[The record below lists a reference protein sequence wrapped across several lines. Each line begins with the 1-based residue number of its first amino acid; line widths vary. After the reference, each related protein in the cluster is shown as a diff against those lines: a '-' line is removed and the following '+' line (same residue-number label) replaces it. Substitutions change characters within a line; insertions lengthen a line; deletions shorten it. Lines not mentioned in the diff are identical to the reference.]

1 MFERRFAKYARAVS
15 DEGERR
21 SLYKKYAAKIIA
33 LIVFYV
39 LCAAALVGMIALE
52 NYLNESLALYIVTAL
67 LCTWVISGIVALI
80 LWLSIKR
87 AYREILNRPAR
98 SGEMPEV
105 ASYRQKVAQDKKS
118 TFRKLWWA
126 WLVFGI
132 CAVAFVALIAVETI
146 KNPDGEEMGV
156 FGSVG
161 TLVLLAGVLTLFFA
175 YFINA
180 VLKQQK
186 GKAIEQQTA
195 PEAAAIDRAQGR
207 KSTYDIQSDRNAQID
222 KMYTYLFPD
231 ETLRERAHAERKRR
245 TKIITP
251 AIIILGIVSIVA
263 LVIFLRFD
271 LLGYPL
277 PVMLTLLLG
286 GTALLSICTGGKLK
300 AIESEQKRELESK
313 PEYSKHL
320 EWYNLNYN
328 SQKISSK
335 IYFICLAL
343 AIVLGWVLGV
353 LFPYDAWSLLAFV
366 PVIIGV
372 IVNSKLVKDLRQ
384 KAIPIENEIDRQ
396 NAMREKACADTN
408 TDENAVDEFKADC
421 RGEEK

>member
-1 MFERRFAKYARAVS
+1 MFEKWFAKYARAVS

-39 LCAAALVGMIALE
+39 LCAAALVGMITLE
-52 NYLNESLALYIVTAL
+52 NYLNESWALYTVTAL

-80 LWLSIKR
+80 LWLSFKR

-105 ASYRQKVAQDKKS
+105 ASYRQKIAQDKKS

-132 CAVAFVALIAVETI
+132 CAVAFVTLIAVEAI

-300 AIESEQKRELESK
+300 AIESEQKRELESN
-313 PEYSKHL
+313 PE
-320 EWYNLNYN
+320 
-328 SQKISSK
+328 
-335 IYFICLAL
+335 
-343 AIVLGWVLGV
+343 
-353 LFPYDAWSLLAFV
+353 
-366 PVIIGV
+366 
-372 IVNSKLVKDLRQ
+372 
-384 KAIPIENEIDRQ
+384 
-396 NAMREKACADTN
+396 
-408 TDENAVDEFKADC
+408 
-421 RGEEK
+421 

>member
-1 MFERRFAKYARAVS
+1 MFEKWFAKYARAVS

-39 LCAAALVGMIALE
+39 LCAALLVGMFALE
-52 NYLNESLALYIVTAL
+52 NHLNESWALYIVTAL

-80 LWLSIKR
+80 LGLSFRR
-87 AYREILNRPAR
+87 AYREILDRPAR
-98 SGEMPEV
+98 YDEMPEV
-105 ASYRQKVAQDKKS
+105 SSYRQKVVQDKKT

-132 CAVAFVALIAVETI
+132 CAVAFVAFIAVEAI

-161 TLVLLAGVLTLFFA
+161 TLLLLAGVLTLFFA

-180 VLKQQK
+180 VLRQQK

-195 PEAAAIDRAQGR
+195 SEAEVIDRAQGR
-207 KSTYDIQSDRNAQID
+207 KSTYDIQSDRNVLTD
-222 KMYTYLFPD
+222 KMYTYLFPNG
-231 ETLRERAHAERKRR
+231 TLRERAHAERKRR

-277 PVMLTLLLG
+277 PVMFTLLLG
-286 GTALLSICTGGKLK
+286 GTALLSVCTGGKLK

-408 TDENAVDEFKADC
+408 TDENAVDEFKDDID
-421 RGEEK
+421 G